1 MDCLSID
8 LGACIDLKELH
19 EVLVSKRA
27 YNAVLRDHYLCLF
40 GEPDALMQEKS
51 DRATLVHAIQD
62 HRDCGTPMIAFDKR
76 YLLPAMAERQD
87 EPQMLFMKLL
97 HQRGH
102 NFGYSIS
109 RYVPGETPSRIFV
122 QVNALLSIALENIY
136 RRTELMRLY
145 EERRMSSVTD
155 LLTGLLNRR
164 GFMERLESLW
174 HSLAGETVAFISID
188 MDRLKQINDN
198 FGHAAGDFAIRLLA
212 RAIKAALPKDG
223 IGARIGGDEFLIF
236 LPSAGSGES
245 DAFLAHFDQ
254 ALDRLNAEEDRSF
267 TVSASAGCTT
277 RRLTELDTIE
287 GCIHDSDTCMYQIK
301 EARQLSFI
309 QTPKT

>member
-1 MDCLSID
+1 
-8 LGACIDLKELH
+8 
-19 EVLVSKRA
+19 
-27 YNAVLRDHYLCLF
+27 
-40 GEPDALMQEKS
+40 
-51 DRATLVHAIQD
+51 
-62 HRDCGTPMIAFDKR
+62 
-76 YLLPAMAERQD
+76 
-87 EPQMLFMKLL
+87 MKLL

-164 GFMERLESLW
+164 GLMERLEPLW
-174 HSLAGETVAFISID
+174 HNLIGATIAFISID
-188 MDRLKQINDN
+188 MDRLKQVNDN

-212 RAIKAALPKDG
+212 RAIKSALPKDG

-236 LPSAGSGES
+236 LPSAGNGEAG
-245 DAFLAHFDQ
+245 AFLDHFDQ
-254 ALDRLNAEEDRSF
+254 ALQKLNAKEDRSF
-267 TVSASAGCTT
+267 TVSASAGCAT

-287 GCIHDSDTCMYQIK
+287 GCIHDSDTRMYQIK
-301 EARQLSFI
+301 EARH
-309 QTPKT
+309 KAM